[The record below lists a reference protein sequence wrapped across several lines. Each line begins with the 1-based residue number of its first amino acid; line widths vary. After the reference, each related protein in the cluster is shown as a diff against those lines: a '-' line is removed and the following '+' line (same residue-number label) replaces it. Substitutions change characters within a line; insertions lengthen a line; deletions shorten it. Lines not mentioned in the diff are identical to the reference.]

1 MFKKLIKIVTVIAL
15 LLIVIIG
22 CWAGYMKFEEIQRDR
37 AQLTFLSDVEWE
49 WYDKYERIQFS
60 QIPIL
65 HKTVLRKV
73 NLHKQYAIYATK
85 NPDYTLNARVV
96 FAVKCKPNTSIVTS
110 QTFSDGVP
118 KELKCSSDGESLS
131 YSVRWASKNTDIVW
145 SDNLDGFEVYENF
158 GNWDFS
164 VLDQEITL
172 LKAK

>member
-1 MFKKLIKIVTVIAL
+1 
-15 LLIVIIG
+15 
-22 CWAGYMKFEEIQRDR
+22 MKFEQIQRDR
-37 AQLTFLSDVEWE
+37 AQLTFLSDIEWE
-49 WYDKYERIQFS
+49 WYDKYERIQSS

-65 HKTVLRKV
+65 KKTVLRKV
-73 NLHKQYAIYATK
+73 NLNKQYVVYATK
-85 NPDYTLNARVV
+85 NPDYTLNARVA
-96 FAVKCKPNTSIVTS
+96 FAVKCKPNTSIVMS

-118 KELKCSSDGESLS
+118 KELKCSSDGKSLS
-131 YSVRWASKNTDIVW
+131 YSVRWTSKDTDIVW